1 MDSPA
6 HRLHARAYPYEHVG
20 RYARP
25 NYYAQ
30 LEKMRELPKHGS
42 HSCLVHTAATP
53 GIFVA
58 VVFFSLFELKKKK
71 KKTRKAWFL
80 PLRYTGNSKRAAADK
95 SYDKIEG
102 KSYRI
107 IIWPARPFNRY
118 TSEYIRA
125 GSDINPQISSATNV
139 ACISNSNVTYFV
151 SCWPPWTVEEGD
163 ISHFFC

>member
-71 KKTRKAWFL
+71 KKHAR
-80 PLRYTGNSKRAAADK
+80 RG
-95 SYDKIEG
+95 
-102 KSYRI
+102 SYRSVI
-107 IIWPARPFNRY
+107 LETVNELLQTNLTTRSRGNR
-118 TSEYIRA
+118 I
-125 GSDINPQISSATNV
+125 GL
-139 ACISNSNVTYFV
+139 
-151 SCWPPWTVEEGD
+151 
-163 ISHFFC
+163 